1 MIEINPI
8 EQTKLFGLD
17 RYINEFIMLENNNKL
32 PNKILLSGQKG
43 IGKST
48 LAYHFINYSLSKN
61 EKFNYDIENYEIN
74 PDNTT
79 YKTLINRS
87 NPNFILLDV
96 NDEKKFI
103 DIEQVR
109 KLILTL
115 TKSSFNEK
123 PRFVLIDN
131 IEALNKNSINA
142 LLKVLEEPL
151 LYTYF
156 FLINNSS
163 KKILPTISSR
173 CINFKISLSNK
184 ETLDI
189 ANKLLGD
196 ELYEIINS
204 DLINY
209 YLTPGNIYTLF
220 QCVKLFKYDLR
231 KLDLKKFLKNFIKDK
246 HYKKNDSIKHLL
258 FNLIESFFRT
268 KTCNYDSD
276 IFVQCDY
283 FLKKISDTRK
293 FNLDEESLFIE
304 LEEKI
309 LNG

>member
-1 MIEINPI
+1 MIPINPI
-8 EQTKLFGLD
+8 KQTKLFGLD

-131 IEALNKNSINA
+131 IETLNKNSINA

-151 LYTYF
+151 LNTYF

-163 KKILPTISSR
+163 KKILPTIASR

-184 ETLDI
+184 ETLDV

-196 ELYEIINS
+196 ELYEIINR

-209 YLTPGNIYTLF
+209 YFTPGNICILF
-220 QCVKLFKYDLR
+220 QCGKLFSYDLR
-231 KLDLKKFLKNFIKDK
+231 KLDLKKFLKNLIKDK
-246 HYKKNDSIKHLL
+246 YYKKNDSIKYLL
-258 FNLIESFFRT
+258 FDLIESYFRK
-268 KTCNYDSD
+268 KTCNYNSD
-276 IFVQCDY
+276 IFAQCEY
-283 FLKKISDTRK
+283 FLRKISDTRK